1 VLAGLG
7 SHGLAGTLVIT
18 SIMAVAA
25 AFGLAAAVTLLV
37 LRHAGRLPTD
47 RPNERSLHERAT
59 PRGGGLAIWAGFVP
73 AAIALPPPIGG
84 WPWWLGA
91 LFVVALVSFA
101 DDLRGV
107 PVLLRLA
114 VHAAAAAIVA
124 ATILAPAG
132 APVAFALAVVVIVW
146 GANLFNFMDGSDG
159 LAGLM
164 AITGYGA
171 SAVAAALAGAG
182 ALAAICAAV
191 SAASLP
197 FFLANRPPASVFMG
211 DVGSVP
217 LGFLAAALGI
227 AGIVLDAWPAWFPV
241 LVFLPFL
248 ADATVTLVRRA
259 LRGEAVWRPH
269 RSHYYQR
276 LHAAGAGHRG
286 TLAVWGGAMAGCALV
301 AIGCLVV
308 APARGNLVLAVVLA
322 LHLIGFAAI
331 DYHSRRSSARSP

>member
-1 VLAGLG
+1 VLAEPGLDR
-7 SHGLAGTLVIT
+7 LASARVTA
-18 SIMAVAA
+18 SIVAVAA
-25 AFGLAAAVTLLV
+25 AFGFAAAVTLLV
-37 LRHAGRLPTD
+37 LRYAGRLPAD

-73 AAIALPPPIGG
+73 AAIALAPPVGG

-91 LFVVALVSFA
+91 LLVVALVSFA

-114 VHAAAAAIVA
+114 VHVAAAAVA
-124 ATILAPAG
+124 AATLLTPAD
-132 APVAFALAVVVIVW
+132 APVAFAGAVVVIVW

-171 SAVAAALAGAG
+171 CAVAAALAGAG
-182 ALAAICAAV
+182 ALAAICATV

-197 FFLANRPPASVFMG
+197 FLLANRPPASVFMG

-227 AGIVLDAWPAWFPV
+227 AGAVLDAWPAWFPA

-259 LRGEAVWRPH
+259 LRGEAVWRAH

-276 LHAAGAGHRG
+276 LHAAGAGHHG
-286 TLAVWGGAMAGCALV
+286 TLAVWGAAMAGCALA
-301 AIGCLVV
+301 AIGCLLV
-308 APARGNLVLAVVLA
+308 APARGNLVLAVALA

-331 DYHSRRSSARSP
+331 DYHAGKRRARSP

>member
-1 VLAGLG
+1 LDGLDA
-7 SHGLAGTLVIT
+7 HGLAGPVVSP
-18 SIMAVAA
+18 SIVAVAA
-25 AFGLAAAVTLLV
+25 AFIVSGAVTLLL
-37 LRHAGRLPTD
+37 LRHAARLPVD
-47 RPNERSLHERAT
+47 RPNERSLHEHT
-59 PRGGGLAIWAGFVP
+59 IPRGGGLAIWAGFVP
-73 AAIALPPPIGG
+73 AAIALPPPVGG

-91 LFVVALVSFA
+91 LSAVAAVSFA

-107 PVLLRLA
+107 PVAVRLA

-124 ATILAPAG
+124 ATFLAPA
-132 APVAFALAVVVIVW
+132 ATPVPFVLAVVVIAW

-191 SAASLP
+191 AAASVP

-227 AGIVLDAWPAWFPV
+227 AGTTLDAWPAWFPA

-259 LRGEAVWRPH
+259 LRGEAVWRAH
-269 RSHYYQR
+269 RSHFYQR
-276 LHAAGAGHRG
+276 LHAGGAGHRG
-286 TLAVWGGAMAGCALV
+286 TLAVWGGAMAACAAL
-301 AIGCLVV
+301 AIACLLL
-308 APARGNLVLAVVLA
+308 APARGGVALAAMLA

-331 DYHSRRSSARSP
+331 DYHARKSSPRPP

>member
-1 VLAGLG
+1 VSA
-7 SHGLAGTLVIT
+7 
-18 SIMAVAA
+18 SIVAIAA
-25 AFGLAAAVTLLV
+25 AFGIAGAVTLLV
-37 LRHAGRLPTD
+37 LRHAGRLPAD
-47 RPNERSLHERAT
+47 RPNERSLHDRAT

-73 AAIALPPPIGG
+73 AAIVLPPPFGG

-91 LFVVALVSFA
+91 LFAVGVVSFA

-107 PVLLRLA
+107 PVLVRLT

-124 ATILAPAG
+124 ATLLTPA
-132 APVAFALAVVVIVW
+132 ATPVAFVLAVVVIVW

-164 AITGYGA
+164 AVTGYGA

-182 ALAAICAAV
+182 ALAAVCAAV
-191 SAASLP
+191 AMASLP
-197 FFLANRPPASVFMG
+197 FLLANRPPASVFMG

-227 AGIVLDAWPAWFPV
+227 GGTASGAWPAWFPA

-259 LRGEAVWRPH
+259 LRGEAVWRAH

-276 LHAAGAGHRG
+276 LHASGAGHRG

-301 AIGCLVV
+301 AIAC
-308 APARGNLVLAVVLA
+308 LVLAPTRGHLALAVALA

-331 DYHSRRSSARSP
+331 DYHARNSSTRSP